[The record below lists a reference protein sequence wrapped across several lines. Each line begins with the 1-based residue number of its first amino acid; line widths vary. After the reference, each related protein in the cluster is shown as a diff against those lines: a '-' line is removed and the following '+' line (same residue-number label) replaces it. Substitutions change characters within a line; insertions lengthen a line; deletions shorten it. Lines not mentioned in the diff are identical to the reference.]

1 MLYKTLHSVFVMI
14 ISSHFSILEMN
25 RIAYHLY
32 LSILLQSLRH
42 RCPCVQLS
50 CLACYHPILVWHGKA
65 LQSMPSVLSPVLR
78 GSSWRPVPDNFF
90 WVIPSGIIT
99 LIWKENIC
107 WRKTLSIR
115 PFSAEAYR
123 LLWECNDNDDKDGSY
138 DVEAQE
144 HMGCWSVCQTL
155 LSHAHNSP
163 SKSRVEED
171 DYNETLPFFVVFSR
185 LNFYPCYIDGR

>member
-1 MLYKTLHSVFVMI
+1 MTQVSLCTAVLPGMLWPPPCLTWHSIAKHAQCI
-14 ISSHFSILEMN
+14 ISCFKGFQLE
-25 RIAYHLY
+25 A
-32 LSILLQSLRH
+32 
-42 RCPCVQLS
+42 CPWQ
-50 CLACYHPILVWHGKA
+50 
-65 LQSMPSVLSPVLR
+65 
-78 GSSWRPVPDNFF
+78 FF

-107 WRKTLSIR
+107 WRKTPSIR

-171 DYNETLPFFVVFSR
+171 DYNETLPFRVVF
-185 LNFYPCYIDGR
+185 LA